1 MLQLRADYLS
11 DDNAMADFWQ
21 RRQASESGQPRY
33 RTAA

>member
-11 DDNAMADFWQ
+11 DGNPLEAFCK

-33 RTAA
+33 TLAA